1 MLAIFIIP
9 SRLFLLVTASPFD
22 KLHSHMRFPISHFET
37 GSRDYIRMHARP
49 MSANKASASYRNVL
63 SLNGST
69 SSVTKVYLSAN
80 GHCER
85 RSRTSQVVAS
95 GQASS
100 GLLGS
105 LLDTQALNLGSPQ
118 VLIQNVPSVS
128 IKQPSQITLSFFKR
142 FYMTL
147 ISLGRMSGTWMRRVV
162 SEEEGGRPQLRS
174 TSCREINDHAIAN
187 EAGIW
192 SLLQS
197 LSVSMRREIPL
208 SQGSCS
214 LESSFTKDGWK
225 SILKSSESN
234 LNTIV

>member
-1 MLAIFIIP
+1 MLAFFIIP
-9 SRLFLLVTASPFD
+9 SRLFFLATASPFD
-22 KLHSHMRFPISHFET
+22 KLLSNLKFPILHCET

-49 MSANKASASYRNVL
+49 TSTNKALASYRNVL
-63 SLNGST
+63 SLNGSM

-95 GQASS
+95 SQASS

-118 VLIQNVPSVS
+118 ALIRNAPNVS
-128 IKQPSQITLSFFKR
+128 IARPSQITSSFLKR
-142 FYMTL
+142 FFVTL

-162 SEEEGGRPQLRS
+162 SEEEEGRPQLKS

-197 LSVSMRREIPL
+197 LSVSMHQEIPL
-208 SQGSCS
+208 NRGSCS
-214 LESSFTKDGWK
+214 LESSFTEDGWK
-225 SILKSSESN
+225 LIPKSSKSKHN
-234 LNTIV
+234 C